1 LKIFE
6 EYPVKQVKNLVALA
20 VGAILVVGCASTPK
34 TLPEV
39 EKARS
44 DVQTLARDPMA
55 DSIASKELA
64 DSRNSLQ
71 GAELALKQGHKED
84 ALHYAYLA
92 SQQAQT
98 GESRINEERSKQ
110 QVAKGEADRTRVLL
124 EARTTE
130 AERAAAAAKD
140 QAAQAEAA
148 RAAAE
153 AARQEALSAKAQS
166 EDMQRQ
172 LAELQAKQTDRGMV
186 LTLGDV
192 LFDTNKSTLKPGAN
206 SVMDRVATFMSKNTD
221 TKVMIEGHTD
231 STGSDEYNVEL
242 SKRRAQA
249 VQDAL
254 GSRGIDRNRVDAL
267 GKGEGFP
274 VASNDSA
281 AGRQAN
287 RRVEIVFSDQEG
299 KFAAGANGSY
309 R

>member
-1 LKIFE
+1 MK
-6 EYPVKQVKNLVALA
+6 YAKNLVAAA
-20 VGAILVVGCASTPK
+20 VGAVLISACASTPK

-39 EKARS
+39 EQART

-55 DSIASKELA
+55 EQIASKELSDA
-64 DSRNSLQ
+64 RNSLQ
-71 GAELALKQGHKED
+71 GADLALKSGKKED

-98 GESRINEERSKQ
+98 GEARINEERAKG
-110 QVAKGEADRTRVLL
+110 QVAKGEADRNRVLL

-130 AERAAAAAKD
+130 AERAAADAKA

-148 RAAAE
+148 RQQAE
-153 AARQEALSAKAQS
+153 ASRSEALAAKA
-166 EDMQRQ
+166 EADDMQRQ
-172 LAELQAKQTDRGMV
+172 LAELQAKQTERGMV

-192 LFDTNKSTLKPGAN
+192 LFDTGAATLKPGADV
-206 SVMDRVATFMSKNTD
+206 VMGRVADFMQKNAE

-231 STGSDEYNVEL
+231 SRGSDQYNEEL
-242 SKRRAQA
+242 SQRRAEA
-249 VQDAL
+249 VRTAL
-254 GSRGIDRNRVDAL
+254 ATRGIDRNRVEAV

-274 VASNDSA
+274 VASNDSS
-281 AGRQAN
+281 AGQQQN

-299 KFAAGANGSY
+299 HFASGANASY

>member
-1 LKIFE
+1 
-6 EYPVKQVKNLVALA
+6 VKQAKNLVALA
-20 VGAILVVGCASTPK
+20 VGALLAVGCASAPK

-39 EKARS
+39 EQARS
-44 DVQTLARDPMA
+44 DVQTLGRDPMA
-55 DSIASKELA
+55 ETIASKELA
-64 DSRNSLQ
+64 DARNSLK
-71 GAELALKQGHKED
+71 GAELALQEGHKED

-110 QVAKGEADRTRVLL
+110 QVAKGEGDRNRVLL

-130 AERAAAAAKD
+130 AERAAASAKE

-148 RAAAE
+148 RQQAE
-153 AARQEALSAKAQS
+153 ASRQEALAAKAQS

-192 LFDTNKSTLKPGAN
+192 LFDTNRAMLKPGAD
-206 SVMDRVATFMSKNTD
+206 SVMDRVANFMSKNTD
-221 TKVMIEGHTD
+221 TKVLIEGHTD
-231 STGSDEYNVEL
+231 STGSDEYNMEL

-254 GSRGIDRNRVDAL
+254 ASRGIDRGRVEAV
-267 GKGEGFP
+267 GKGKGYP
-274 VASNDSA
+274 VAGNDTSG
-281 AGRQAN
+281 GRQAN

-299 KFAAGANGSY
+299 KFASGAGASY

>member
-1 LKIFE
+1 
-6 EYPVKQVKNLVALA
+6 VRNANSLVAIA
-20 VGAILVVGCASTPK
+20 VGAVLAVAGCASTPK
-34 TLPEV
+34 TLPEL
-39 EKARS
+39 EQART

-55 DSIASKELA
+55 EQVASKELA
-64 DSRNSLQ
+64 DARNSLQ
-71 GAELALKQGHKED
+71 GAELALKEGQKKD

-98 GESRINEERSKQ
+98 GGERIAEERAKG
-110 QVAKGEADRTRVLL
+110 QVAQGEAERNRVLL

-130 AERAAAAAKD
+130 AERAAASAQA

-148 RAAAE
+148 RQQAE
-153 AARQEALSAKAQS
+153 ASRQEALAAKAEA

-172 LAELQAKQTDRGMV
+172 LAELQAKQTERGMV

-192 LFDTNKSTLKPGAN
+192 LFDTGASSLKPGAN
-206 SVMDRVATFMSKNTD
+206 AVMDRVSSFMQKNPD

-231 STGSDEYNVEL
+231 SQGSDEYNEDL
-242 SKRRAQA
+242 SRRRAMA

-254 GSRGIDRNRVDAL
+254 ASRGVDRARVETV
-267 GKGEGFP
+267 GRGEGAP
-274 VASNDSA
+274 VASNDSS
-281 AGRQAN
+281 AGRQQN

-299 KFAAGANGSY
+299 KFASGANASY

>member
-1 LKIFE
+1 
-6 EYPVKQVKNLVALA
+6 VKSAKNLVVAA
-20 VGAILVVGCASTPK
+20 VGAILIAACASAPK

-39 EKARS
+39 EQART

-55 DSIASKELA
+55 EQIASKELA

-71 GAELALKQGHKED
+71 GAELALKEHRKED

-98 GESRINEERSKQ
+98 GEARIKEEISKQ
-110 QVAKGEADRTRVLL
+110 QVARGEADRTKVLL
-124 EARTTE
+124 ESRTQE
-130 AERAAAAAKD
+130 AEAAAAAAKA
-140 QAAQAEAA
+140 QAAQAELARQQAEASKQEALAA
-148 RAAAE
+148 RAE
-153 AARQEALSAKAQS
+153 S
-166 EDMQRQ
+166 EDVQRQ

-192 LFDTNKSTLKPGAN
+192 LFDTGASTLKPGAD
-206 SVMDRVATFMSKNTD
+206 SVMARVASFMDKHPE

-231 STGSDEYNVEL
+231 SRGSDQYNEEL
-242 SKRRAQA
+242 SRRRAAA

-254 GSRGIDRNRVDAL
+254 GSRGIDRSRVEAV

-274 VASNDSA
+274 VASNDDA
-281 AGRQAN
+281 AGRQQN
-287 RRVEIVFSDQEG
+287 RRVEIVFSDRDG
-299 KFAAGANGSY
+299 KFASGTNASY